1 MNLQNVL
8 PHMANASVLVNG
20 HEYKTD
26 AQGIVRD
33 VAEADAQ
40 KMLANR
46 AAWRIYIDRQAVPEV
61 KAAEKVEEQPVAR
74 PITIPDKPVPVPV
87 PVPTPMPDP
96 TPVPVPTSVPEIKPP
111 IGKPRKR

>member
-33 VAEADAQ
+33 VVEADAQ

-61 KAAEKVEEQPVAR
+61 WPQEKAEEQPVAR
-74 PITIPDKPVPVPV
+74 PITIPDKPALEPTPVPVPV
-87 PVPTPMPDP
+87 PVPTP
-96 TPVPVPTSVPEIKPP
+96 VPEIKPP
-111 IGKPRKR
+111 IGKLRRR